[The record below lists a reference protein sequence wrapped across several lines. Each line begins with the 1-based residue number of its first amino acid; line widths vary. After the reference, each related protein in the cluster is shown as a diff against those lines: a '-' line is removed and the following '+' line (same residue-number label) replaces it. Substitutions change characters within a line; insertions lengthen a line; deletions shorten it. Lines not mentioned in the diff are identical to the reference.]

1 MTKEQVMNLL
11 NKRIENAEENRK
23 RYTNCDEYYYGV
35 IEGLKQ
41 AKEIVGMLDNENNR
55 IHL

>member
-1 MTKEQVMNLL
+1 MNLL
-11 NKRIENAEENRK
+11 NKKIENAEENRK
-23 RYTNCDEYYYGV
+23 RHTNCDEYYYCV

-41 AKEIVGMLDNENNR
+41 SKDAVGMLDKENNR

>member
-1 MTKEQVMNLL
+1 MILL
-11 NKRIENAEENRK
+11 NKKIEHAEEDSK

-41 AKEIVGMLDNENNR
+41 AKELVGMLDKENNR